1 MGWGLIL
8 RALGDSMAFSSHLII
23 EEAVIDL
30 VLDRF
35 DEALDET
42 AEWLAS
48 PTFSPVFDFGA
59 VDQFRMD
66 LGRGDMA
73 LGSGSEQRLGQ
84 DHQIRG

>member
-1 MGWGLIL
+1 MIEGLRSQSLGGSQTTSILHAQAMGWGLVL

-48 PTFSPVFDFGA
+48 G
-59 VDQFRMD
+59 
-66 LGRGDMA
+66 
-73 LGSGSEQRLGQ
+73 
-84 DHQIRG
+84 

>member
-1 MGWGLIL
+1 MRRAMGWGLVL
-8 RALGDSMAFSSHLII
+8 RALGDSMAFSSYLII

-48 PTFSPVFDFGA
+48 G
-59 VDQFRMD
+59 
-66 LGRGDMA
+66 
-73 LGSGSEQRLGQ
+73 
-84 DHQIRG
+84 